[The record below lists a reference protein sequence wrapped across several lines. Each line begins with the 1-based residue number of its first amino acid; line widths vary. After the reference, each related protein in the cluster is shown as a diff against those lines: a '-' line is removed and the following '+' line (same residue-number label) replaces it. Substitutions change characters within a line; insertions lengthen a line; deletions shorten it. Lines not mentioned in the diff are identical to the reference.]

1 MRREPR
7 IVARK
12 QGSIGCHIHDHHSM
26 KALGKERDK
35 VILWSVMKQLF
46 RVLGYA
52 RNLWPYYIG
61 ITIFSILMSVTAL
74 ATPFL
79 VKAATDLIVA
89 SLESGRADVYGAL
102 VIALWL
108 FVVDVANTLFTNW
121 GGYLGDVMSAK
132 LKKQLSERYYT
143 HLLKLPQSYYDK
155 ELSGTIINRLNR
167 TIFEV
172 TNFANMFANNF
183 FQMFLT
189 MIFTLLIVLLYSW
202 ELALL
207 LLVLYPTFMWLTA
220 LTSKKWQAWQNE
232 KNSQTDIASGRFAEV
247 IAQIRV
253 VKSFIQENLE
263 YRHFERRFH
272 KTVGI
277 TKKQSKYWH
286 NMDIARRLVLNVI
299 FFAIFTYLFVRT
311 AEGYFTIGEMV
322 LLIQL
327 INMMRF
333 PIFNMS
339 FIVDN
344 TQKAIA
350 GSKDYFAVMQMS
362 PSVADKAHAGTLTVM
377 KGVVRYDAVSFSYN
391 PESPVLEN
399 VSFTVDAGKK
409 VALVGESGEG
419 KTTLTSLLMRLYNVG
434 AGRIT
439 IDGTD
444 IAEVRQTSLREHIA
458 VVFQEPAL
466 FSGTIRENIAYAKPR
481 ATEREIKKAA
491 EAANAYDF
499 IMNLEAGFDTEIGER
514 GLKLSGG
521 QKQRIA
527 IARAILK
534 DAPILILDEATSS
547 LDNKA
552 ERLVQEALDRL
563 MKGRTTLIIAHRLS
577 TIAHVDTIVT
587 LKNGTVDEIGSPADL
602 AKTEGIYAQLLELQ
616 NKDTAR
622 TKEKLKAYEI
632 V

>member
-1 MRREPR
+1 M
-7 IVARK
+7 
-12 QGSIGCHIHDHHSM
+12 
-26 KALGKERDK
+26 
-35 VILWSVMKQLF
+35 ILYTVMKQLF

-52 RNLWPYYIG
+52 RNLWPYYTG

-102 VIALWL
+102 TIALWL

-189 MIFTLLIVLLYSW
+189 MILTLVIVLVYSW

-207 LLVLYPTFMWLTA
+207 LLVLYPAFMWLTA

-232 KNSQTDIASGRFAEV
+232 KNLQTDVASGRFAEV

-272 KTVGI
+272 KTVNI

-299 FFAIFTYLFVRT
+299 FFAIFAYLFVRT
-311 AEGYFTIGEMV
+311 AEGHFTIGEMV

-350 GSKDYFAVMQMS
+350 GSKDYFAVMQML
-362 PSVADKAHAGTLTVM
+362 PSVADKAHAGSLTVTD
-377 KGVVRYDAVSFSYN
+377 GVVKYENISFAYT
-391 PESPVLEN
+391 PESPVLTN

-419 KTTLTSLLMRLYNVG
+419 KTTLTSLLMRLYNVD
-434 AGRIT
+434 
-439 IDGTD
+439 DGQIVVDDTN
-444 IAEVRQTSLREHIA
+444 IADVRQTSLREHIA

-481 ATEREIKKAA
+481 ATEHEVMQAA
-491 EAANAYDF
+491 KAANAYDF
-499 IMNLEAGFDTEIGER
+499 ITKLEDGFDTEIGER

-587 LKNGTVDEIGSPADL
+587 LKNGTVDEIGSPTEL
-602 AKTEGIYAQLLELQ
+602 AKTGGIYAQLLELQ
-616 NKDTAR
+616 DKDTAR